1 MDSLTHTF
9 TIIGVL
15 GGLFFIFFK
24 MLRDDIKEVRGE
36 IKATKNELKEEIGNV
51 RTELKEDIINVRT
64 ELKEVRT
71 EVHTLAERV
80 NRMDGQLY
88 QVTQMLYFKP
98 PTHERH
104 DEEIKEN

>member
-15 GGLFFIFFK
+15 GGLFFVSFK
-24 MLRDDIKEVRGE
+24 MLRDDIKSTR
-36 IKATKNELKEEIGNV
+36 AELKEEINGV
-51 RTELKEDIINVRT
+51 KSELKEDIGNIRT
-64 ELKEVRT
+64 ELKEVRA

-98 PTHERH
+98 PIHEKS
-104 DEEIKEN
+104 DDIKEN